1 MRFTNSDAIDIHQV
15 APRTATPFLSAH
27 RNDYVK
33 IFGRPVGGTGV
44 GILHGV

>member
-1 MRFTNSDAIDIHQV
+1 MRFTNSDAIDIRQV
-15 APRTATPFLSAH
+15 APRMATPLSAH